1 MIESGIKCPSQDGH
15 STNSQTITEKPK
27 NYQLMIQIAE
37 KLAQNIPF
45 VRVDLYEINNK
56 LYFGELTF
64 FPGAGLTK
72 FEPDEFDRKFGDL
85 IDLSLVKKEKKKK

>member
-1 MIESGIKCPSQDGH
+1 
-15 STNSQTITEKPK
+15 
-27 NYQLMIQIAE
+27 MIQIAE

-85 IDLSLVKKEKKKK
+85 IDLSLVKKEEKKK